1 MKRPTLLLLGIVA
14 VAIAGYAG
22 YGMLASDETRIRGL
36 LDDAASSFNHTRLGG
51 CLEAFDHDYQD
62 PTTTPTLDRAMLTNV
77 LRYLFL
83 RRVDPKTKTFQL
95 RVRIPTEDIAIQV
108 GEGGE
113 QAEARFTLDLEQQ
126 RQGAWQS
133 EWQLR
138 VTAQMHK
145 VDGDWRIQ
153 RSSHETAA
161 GKPPR

>member
-14 VAIAGYAG
+14 VGIAAYAG
-22 YGMLASDETRIRGL
+22 YRMLASDETRIRWL
-36 LDDAASSFNHTRLGG
+36 LDDAASSFNNTHLAG
-51 CLEAFDHDYQD
+51 CLEGFHLDYHDT
-62 PTTTPTLDRAMLTNV
+62 TTTPKLDRALLSAG
-77 LRYLFL
+77 LRVLFL
-83 RRVDPKTKTFQL
+83 RHVHPKTKKFQL
-95 RVRIPTEDIAIQV
+95 RVRVPAEDLTIQIDD
-108 GEGGE
+108 GGE
-113 QAEARFTLDLEQQ
+113 QAEARFTVDMEQQ

-153 RSSHETAA
+153 RSSHETTA